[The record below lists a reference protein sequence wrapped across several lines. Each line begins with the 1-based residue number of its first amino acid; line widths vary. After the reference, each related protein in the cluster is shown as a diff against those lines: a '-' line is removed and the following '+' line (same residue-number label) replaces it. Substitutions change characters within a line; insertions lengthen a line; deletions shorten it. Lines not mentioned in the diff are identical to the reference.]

1 MIKVLLV
8 EDDVRLADALAG
20 ALEAHGYTVDQVRTA
35 EGALAAAPAD
45 IVLLDLGLPDMDG
58 IELCARLRE
67 RHGAG
72 DTAVIMVTA
81 RGRQRERVRGL
92 RSGADDYVVK
102 PLAIEELCARMEA
115 VLRRT
120 HRRTGEPLSAGPL
133 RVDPATRAVTRGGE
147 PVELTRKEFDLLLA
161 LVREA
166 GTVVSREHLLLRVW
180 RTSWPGTL
188 RTLEVHVGTLRSK
201 LGVPGLIETVR
212 GVGYR
217 LAADGAVPSGEEPP
231 ARPASDPPGAA
242 SPASPASAA
251 TAGTAAAARRC

>member
-20 ALEAHGYTVDQVRTA
+20 ALEAHGYEVEQARTA
-35 EGALAAAPAD
+35 EGALAASPAD
-45 IVLLDLGLPDMDG
+45 VVLLDLGLPDMDG
-58 IELCARLRE
+58 IELCRQLRE
-67 RHGAG
+67 RQDFG

-81 RGRQRERVRGL
+81 RGQQRERILGL

-120 HRRTGEPLSAGPL
+120 RKRVDTVLEAGPL
-133 RVDPATRAVTRGGE
+133 RVDLTTRSVLCSGQ
-147 PVELTRKEFDLLLA
+147 PVELTRKEFDLLVA

-166 GTVVSREHLLLRVW
+166 GAVVSREHLLLRVW
-180 RTSWPGTL
+180 QTAWPGTL
-188 RTLEVHVGTLRSK
+188 RTLEVHIGTLRSK
-201 LGVPGLIETVR
+201 LGAPGLIQTVR

-217 LAADGAVPSGEEPP
+217 LVVAEYT
-231 ARPASDPPGAA
+231 
-242 SPASPASAA
+242 SAPVSRA
-251 TAGTAAAARRC
+251 

>member
-20 ALEAHGYTVDQVRTA
+20 ALEAHGYAVDQVRTA

-58 IELCARLRE
+58 VELCARLRE
-67 RHGAG
+67 RNGVG

-81 RGRQRERVRGL
+81 RGQQRERVRGL

-120 HRRTGEPLSAGPL
+120 RKRADAPLVAGPL
-133 RVDPATRAVTRGGE
+133 RVDLATRAVTRAGR
-147 PVELTRKEFDLLLA
+147 PVDLTRKEFDLLVA
-161 LVREA
+161 LLREA
-166 GTVVSREHLLLRVW
+166 GTVVPREQLLLRVW

-188 RTLEVHVGTLRSK
+188 RTLEVHIGTLRSK
-201 LGVPGLIETVR
+201 LDVPGLIETVR

-217 LAADGAVPSGEEPP
+217 LTAVED
-231 ARPASDPPGAA
+231 APGAA
-242 SPASPASAA
+242 PAAAPGGSPAAA
-251 TAGTAAAARRC
+251 VRRP

>member
-20 ALEAHGYTVDQVRTA
+20 ALEAHGYEVDQARTA
-35 EGALAAAPAD
+35 GGALAASPAD

-58 IELCARLRE
+58 IELCRRIRE
-67 RHGAG
+67 RQDFG
-72 DTAVIMVTA
+72 DTAIIMVTA
-81 RGRQRERVRGL
+81 RGQQRARILGL

-120 HRRTGEPLSAGPL
+120 SKRIDTVLKAGPL
-133 RVDPATRAVTRGGE
+133 QVDLTTRTVLCSDL
-147 PVELTRKEFDLLLA
+147 PVELTRKEFDLLIVL
-161 LVREA
+161 LREA

-180 RTSWPGTL
+180 QTAWPGTL
-188 RTLEVHVGTLRSK
+188 RTLEVHIGTLRSK
-201 LGVPGLIETVR
+201 LGTPRLIQTVR

-217 LAADGAVPSGEEPP
+217 LMTAEHATAE
-231 ARPASDPPGAA
+231 RTA
-242 SPASPASAA
+242 SPAF
-251 TAGTAAAARRC
+251 RI

>member
-20 ALEAHGYTVDQVRTA
+20 ALEAHGYEVEQARTA
-35 EGALAAAPAD
+35 GGALAASPAD
-45 IVLLDLGLPDMDG
+45 VVLLDLGLPDMDG
-58 IELCARLRE
+58 IELCRQLRE
-67 RHGAG
+67 RQDFG

-81 RGRQRERVRGL
+81 RGQQRERILGL

-120 HRRTGEPLSAGPL
+120 RKRVDTVLEAGPL
-133 RVDPATRAVTRGGE
+133 RVDLTTRSVLCSGQ
-147 PVELTRKEFDLLLA
+147 PVELTRKEFDLLVA

-166 GTVVSREHLLLRVW
+166 GAVVSREHLLLRVW
-180 RTSWPGTL
+180 QTAWPGTL
-188 RTLEVHVGTLRSK
+188 RTLEVHIGTLRSK
-201 LGVPGLIETVR
+201 LGAPGLIQTVR

-217 LAADGAVPSGEEPP
+217 LVVTEYTSAPVS
-231 ARPASDPPGAA
+231 RP
-242 SPASPASAA
+242 
-251 TAGTAAAARRC
+251 

>member
-20 ALEAHGYTVDQVRTA
+20 ALEAHGYEVDQVRTA
-35 EGALAAAPAD
+35 GGALAAPPAD

-58 IELCARLRE
+58 IELCRRIRE
-67 RHGAG
+67 RQDVG
-72 DTAVIMVTA
+72 DTAIIMVTA
-81 RGRQRERVRGL
+81 RRQQRERILGL

-120 HRRTGEPLSAGPL
+120 SRRIDTVLEAGPL
-133 RVDPATRAVTRGGE
+133 RVDLTTRSVLCADR
-147 PVELTRKEFDLLLA
+147 PVELTRKEFDLLIVLM
-161 LVREA
+161 REA

-180 RTSWPGTL
+180 HTAWPGTL
-188 RTLEVHVGTLRSK
+188 RTLEVHIGTLRSK
-201 LGVPGLIETVR
+201 LGAPRLIRTVR

-217 LAADGAVPSGEEPP
+217 LVTAEHTGAEP
-231 ARPASDPPGAA
+231 AGAPASRA
-242 SPASPASAA
+242 
-251 TAGTAAAARRC
+251 

>member
-20 ALEAHGYTVDQVRTA
+20 ALEANGYTVDQVRTA
-35 EGALAAAPAD
+35 ESALAAAPAD

-67 RHGAG
+67 RHDVG

-92 RSGADDYVVK
+92 RAGADDYVVK

-120 HRRTGEPLSAGPL
+120 RRRADTPLTAGPL
-133 RVDPATRAVTRGGE
+133 RIDPATRAVTRGGR
-147 PVELTRKEFDLLLA
+147 PVELTRKEFDLLVA

-180 RTSWPGTL
+180 QTAWPGTL
-188 RTLEVHVGTLRSK
+188 RTLEVHVGTLRAK

-217 LAADGAVPSGEEPP
+217 LAVDEGT
-231 ARPASDPPGAA
+231 
-242 SPASPASAA
+242 SA
-251 TAGTAAAARRC
+251 TTTGPAAAARRP

>member
-20 ALEAHGYTVDQVRTA
+20 ALETSGFEVAQVRTA
-35 EGALAAAPAD
+35 AGALEAAPVD
-45 IVLLDLGLPDMDG
+45 VVLLDLGLPDMDG
-58 IELCARLRE
+58 IELCARLRD
-67 RHGAG
+67 RHDFG
-72 DTAVIMVTA
+72 DTAIIMVTA
-81 RGRQRERVRGL
+81 RGRQRERIRGL

-120 HRRTGEPLSAGPL
+120 RPRHDPAVRVGPL
-133 RVDPATRAVTRGGE
+133 RLDLDARTVSGAEGPI
-147 PVELTRKEFDLLLA
+147 ELTRKEFDLLA
-161 LVREA
+161 VLVREEGA
-166 GTVVSREHLLLRVW
+166 VVSREQLLLRVW
-180 RTSWPGTL
+180 RTTWPGTL

-217 LAADGAVPSGEEPP
+217 IAAAGP
-231 ARPASDPPGAA
+231 ADAAAPTAA
-242 SPASPASAA
+242 SGPVRTGRS
-251 TAGTAAAARRC
+251 